1 MLRVHAR
8 RVLSRNVCRHS
19 PLENELH
26 NRDFIVFE
34 LTKIKKTF
42 LISVIMTILFD
53 TIENKILSDRSVRG
67 MLIFDKYAES
77 QSIRDTFSGADI
89 HSTVAFCYQKL
100 RKENGAVGTIVQSMA
115 QLPDNEYTKGI
126 IANTQLLYVLPAN
139 EIVYDQTVEAFHIKN
154 RSHINLMK
162 SIRNDFSGIRP
173 YSEIFLR
180 FMDNYATV
188 VRLELSPEGLAF
200 QTDGEKWN
208 RLQEIYRETGSLET
222 AIEQYKQ
229 LKQNDYETDF
239 AM

>member
-1 MLRVHAR
+1 
-8 RVLSRNVCRHS
+8 
-19 PLENELH
+19 
-26 NRDFIVFE
+26 
-34 LTKIKKTF
+34 
-42 LISVIMTILFD
+42 MTILFD

-67 MLIFDKYAES
+67 MLIFDEYAES
-77 QSIRDTFSGADI
+77 QSIKDTFSGADI

-139 EIVYDQTVEAFHIKN
+139 EVVYDQTIEAFHIKN

-162 SIRNDFSGIRP
+162 SIRNDFTGTRP

-188 VRLELSPEGLAF
+188 VRLELSPEKLLAF

-208 RLQEIYRETGSLET
+208 RLQEIYREVGSLET

-229 LKQNDYETDF
+229 LKHKDYETDF
-239 AM
+239 SM